1 VLVCLSAG
9 LLVTGGVVEGGEPAT
24 AQREVVP
31 VDRTVNTCLG
41 SPVPARTQARTLAA
55 PLAEEDGRSDQGV
68 VRVDQAAGTDGRD
81 LAAGESR
88 RGRLTSLGPVAQGS
102 AVTVTAT
109 GSAAVGRV
117 GDQVDR
123 SRSGSALAG
132 RECSAPRGRWWF
144 TGGGADLDHSSELVL
159 ANVDPGRAVVD
170 LVVHGPD
177 GVLPTLGTRGVT
189 LEPGEVR
196 SFETLELAPQATDLS
211 VLVEA
216 TRGRVVAAM
225 SDSFSAEPGA
235 PEGLEWI
242 PAQEAASRVVRLAP
256 LPRRASRRTLVVAN
270 PADREILVSVEVSGP
285 GGAFA
290 PTDAAQVRVPPG
302 AAVSTDLT
310 DAVGREPSAVVL
322 RAPVPVAATL
332 RSVSGED
339 TSYAAAAPALT
350 GPAAALLAPGGSAS
364 VQLTAAGTGAEA
376 ALVAYDDAGEQVD
389 SDDLRLEPG
398 ATGSWS
404 PKRSAA
410 YVVVTPRAGRLSGGV
425 VTSADGGTT
434 QTALR
439 PLPVEVR
446 RPAVVPIVR

>member
-1 VLVCLSAG
+1 VLVTLSAG

-41 SPVPARTQARTLAA
+41 SPVPARTQARTLTA
-55 PLAEEDGRSDQGV
+55 PVPGEAGQSDQGE
-68 VRVDQAAGTDGRD
+68 VRVDQTSGTQGRD
-81 LAAGESR
+81 LAEGESR
-88 RGRLTSLGPVAQGS
+88 RGRLTSLGPVAPGS

-123 SRSGSALAG
+123 ARSGSALAG
-132 RECSAPRGRWWF
+132 RECAAPRGRWWF

-225 SDSFSAEPGA
+225 SDSFSPEPGA

-270 PADREILVSVEVSGP
+270 PSDREILVSVEVSGAT
-285 GGAFA
+285 GAFA

-310 DAVGREPSAVVL
+310 DAIGREPSAVVL

-350 GPAAALLAPGGSAS
+350 GPGAALLAPGSAS
-364 VQLTAAGTGAEA
+364 VQLTAAGGGAEA

-389 SDDLRLEPG
+389 SDDLRLQPG

-404 PKRSAA
+404 PGRSAA
-410 YVVVTPRAGRLSGGV
+410 YVVVTPREGRLAGGV

-434 QTALR
+434 QVALR